1 MISLNAPN
9 THPQGV
15 GRQWYEL
22 FPANWYQAQEAVQM
36 LIDFC
41 KNLNSSEYKNLRRVV
56 VVASRF
62 LYDNKNIT
70 KENHPFVSDIR
81 ENSNVKLANGNI
93 TQSRWIQFKI
103 PIQNYSEKVGTI
115 EDFKSIRFI
124 RTFFTGFE
132 DTVVCRF
139 ATLELV
145 RGEWRRYL
153 NNLST
158 GNNEEFSNNS
168 TQFDISVVNYEE
180 NAHRSPVPYNLP
192 PGIERET
199 MYGATSFTQQNEQS
213 MVLKISDLEDGDARA
228 AFKKAEMDGDIRGQ
242 ELALAAIDLIKFE
255 IKYIPNQARIYYEE
269 LIADPNYSN
278 DPMRSY
284 HDYNELTD
292 FLNDKSIPIE
302 ACLGHSVGEYAA
314 LAACGAISTEDAIK
328 AVHHRGKFMQQAVPV
343 GKGKMIALL
352 KVPEDIVLKA
362 CETASNEEEKVMP
375 ANFNEPNQIV
385 ISGHSE
391 AALRAV
397 KWLEENYESP
407 FRSVE
412 LKVSAPFHSSLMEPA
427 KNKLGDFFQNIS
439 FTSNKLPYIANI
451 DSKKYPVETPGE
463 VIQNNLINQ
472 VQGSVL
478 WTQSMQKIPE
488 TSLCIEVGPGKVL
501 TGLGRKINRS
511 LKVVP
516 LDTEDAF
523 TKLEEI
529 LS

>member
-1 MISLNAPN
+1 MKFTSVTL
-9 THPQGV
+9 
-15 GRQWYEL
+15 L
-22 FPANWYQAQEAVQM
+22 FPGQGSQYVGMGRALEGKKNFNLLPFADKVLGYSLSKIM
-36 LIDFC
+36 L
-41 KNLNSSEYKNLRRVV
+41 EG
-56 VVASRF
+56 
-62 LYDNKNIT
+62 
-70 KENHPFVSDIR
+70 P
-81 ENSNVKLANGNI
+81 
-93 TQSRWIQFKI
+93 
-103 PIQNYSEKVGTI
+103 
-115 EDFKSIRFI
+115 ED
-124 RTFFTGFE
+124 
-132 DTVVCRF
+132 
-139 ATLELV
+139 
-145 RGEWRRYL
+145 
-153 NNLST
+153 
-158 GNNEEFSNNS
+158 
-168 TQFDISVVNYEE
+168 Q
-180 NAHRSPVPYNLP
+180 
-192 PGIERET
+192 
-199 MYGATSFTQQNEQS
+199 
-213 MVLKISDLEDGDARA
+213 
-228 AFKKAEMDGDIRGQ
+228 
-242 ELALAAIDLIKFE
+242 LALTENTQPAIVS
-255 IKYIPNQARIYYEE
+255 
-269 LIADPNYSN
+269 YSLALF
-278 DPMRSY
+278 
-284 HDYNELTD
+284 NELTE
-292 FLNDKSIPIE
+292 FLKGKSVPIE

-314 LAACGAISTEDAIK
+314 LAACEAISTEDAIK

-343 GKGKMIALL
+343 GKGKMVALL

-362 CETASNEEEKVMP
+362 CEAASNQEEKVMP

-391 AALRAV
+391 ATLRAV
-397 KWLEENYESP
+397 KWLEENHENP

-427 KNKLGDFFQNIS
+427 KNKLQDFFQNIS

-523 TKLEEI
+523 IKLEEL